1 MWRPGLERGQAKI
14 FREALA
20 ELRAAP
26 SSVEVQQ
33 HWCNGTVT
41 ERFHSPSMY
50 CVMLDDGRTI
60 DVADDDD
67 CVQDGLSDETG
78 AGGQDNTGTDDSAKK
93 WQRPRARTVEEAL
106 TEGSWTVMQGGKHI
120 KLRRTTKDSN
130 GEGRTQTATLAC
142 TPSDHRSRKNAL
154 ALLRRMDTELVEYQ
168 NGDGDGHF
176 EALR

>member
-67 CVQDGLSDETG
+67 CVSSAMSFSSRG
-78 AGGQDNTGTDDSAKK
+78 A
-93 WQRPRARTVEEAL
+93 
-106 TEGSWTVMQGGKHI
+106 KH
-120 KLRRTTKDSN
+120 N
-130 GEGRTQTATLAC
+130 C
-142 TPSDHRSRKNAL
+142 
-154 ALLRRMDTELVEYQ
+154 
-168 NGDGDGHF
+168 
-176 EALR
+176 